1 MAKFPIKVNV
11 ACHCCKSFS
20 KKCYLFRR
28 CTFIFTR
35 SGAARRIPFSGF
47 CPMPLRVPTQMGGH
61 ALLALSSG
69 TAEGR
74 LEGFGHLPQRV
85 FLIGVQA
92 EYHHRAQPYMRRCA
106 LFALFRL
113 KIITMIKYD

>member
-1 MAKFPIKVNV
+1 MYHTIAANALAKSAIYSV
-11 ACHCCKSFS
+11 AVHSFS
-20 KKCYLFRR
+20 PGAGQPGEYLFQVFAPCSSEYRHK
-28 CTFIFTR
+28 
-35 SGAARRIPFSGF
+35 
-47 CPMPLRVPTQMGGH
+47 QMGGY

-113 KIITMIKYD
+113 KVITMIKYD